1 MNEGPK
7 YRRSEVPWLVL
18 GALIG
23 VVFVLPFMP
32 FGGTDL
38 QIVASIL
45 CAVGGSAALGVA
57 VGHYR
62 ARRRG

>member
-1 MNEGPK
+1 MSETRP

-32 FGGTDL
+32 IGRTEAQNIATILGT
-38 QIVASIL
+38 IATIL
-45 CAVGGSAALGVA
+45 GTVGCCALI
-57 VGHYR
+57 
-62 ARRRG
+62 